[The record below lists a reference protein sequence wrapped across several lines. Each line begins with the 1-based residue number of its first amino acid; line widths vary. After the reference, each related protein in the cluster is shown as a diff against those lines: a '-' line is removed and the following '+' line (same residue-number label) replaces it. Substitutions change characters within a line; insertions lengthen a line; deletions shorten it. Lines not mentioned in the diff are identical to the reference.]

1 MIPIHDTFG
10 GISFA
15 VKIQPRAKKN
25 AVRGVIGDAM
35 KLSLTAAPLEGRA
48 NQACIEFLAELLD
61 LPRSSISIAS
71 GQTSRRKVIR
81 IVGRSVDDVASKL
94 ERATTGH

>member
-1 MIPIHDTFG
+1 MIPIHPTPD

-25 AVRGVIGDAM
+25 VVTGVIGDAI
-35 KLSLTAAPLEGRA
+35 KLSLRAPPLEGRA
-48 NQACIEFLAELLD
+48 NQACIEFLAEVLD
-61 LPRSSISIAS
+61 LPRSSIRIAS

-81 IVGRSVDDVASKL
+81 IVGRSVDEVASKL
-94 ERATTGH
+94 ERATTDH